1 MTPACSRA
9 RSEVT
14 TYLLADLDRTTTP
27 SGQKN
32 PVSGLDRDGNDGAL
46 LVGSTRTDSDD
57 GGFRE
62 RGLGGRGGEE
72 DTRGSFLVE
81 ALAFLLLTR
90 PTSPSNEGREDVR
103 SRA

>member
-1 MTPACSRA
+1 MHAFGIRHYMIPACSRTQLEIA
-9 RSEVT
+9 T
-14 TYLLADLDRTTTP
+14 HLLADLDRTTTP

-32 PVSGLDRDGNDGAL
+32 PVSRLDRDGNDGAL
-46 LVGSTRTDSDD
+46 LVGGTGTDSDD

-81 ALAFLLLTR
+81 ALSISVSAT
-90 PTSPSNEGREDVR
+90 DQAHV
-103 SRA
+103 A